1 MNNAVSSEAVVLS
14 ELAAVMR
21 AIARRHRSAGAVL
34 RTMASAYEAELA
46 RLSPTMAS
54 AYEARARQAGR

>member
-34 RTMASAYEAELA
+34 RTMASAYEA
-46 RLSPTMAS
+46 
-54 AYEARARQAGR
+54 RARQAGR

>member
-1 MNNAVSSEAVVLS
+1 MTNASSESVVLT

-34 RTMASAYEAELA
+34 RE
-46 RLSPTMAS
+46 MAS
-54 AYEARARQAGR
+54 AYEARARQSR

>member
-1 MNNAVSSEAVVLS
+1 MNSAVSSEAIVLS

-34 RTMASAYEAELA
+34 RN
-46 RLSPTMAS
+46 MAS
-54 AYEARARQAGR
+54 AYEARARQASR